1 MAVVVKRKDM
11 RRATPDSFSF
21 RKYAV
26 RRFVQ
31 NRGAV
36 LGLVLFISLIVSA
49 VLAPWLA
56 PYDPYEVSS
65 NRLARPSRE
74 HPLGT
79 DALGRDVLSRI
90 LYGGRISL
98 QVGVIAV
105 GIAAVTGT
113 VLGLIAGYFEGWLDH
128 VIMRLME
135 VMLAF
140 PGILL
145 AMAIIAV
152 LGSGLFNVMIA
163 VGIASVPSYTR
174 LVRGVTLSVKQNEYV
189 QAARALGSG
198 TGRIMLRHLVPNIAA
213 PIVVLST
220 LGVASAILTCAGLS
234 FIGLGAPPPTAEWGA
249 MLAADRVY
257 LRRAWW
263 VVAFPGL
270 AITISVLAINLL
282 GDGLRDALDPRLK

>member
-1 MAVVVKRKDM
+1 LAVVVKRKDM

>member
-36 LGLVLFISLIVSA
+36 LGLLLFVSLIVSA
-49 VLAPWLA
+49 VLAPWIA

>member
-1 MAVVVKRKDM
+1 LTVAVRGKEKCP
-11 RRATPDSFSF
+11 AKPDSFSF

-36 LGLVLFISLIVSA
+36 LGSVLFAALILSA
-49 VLAPWLA
+49 ILAPWIA
-56 PYDPYEVSS
+56 PYDPYEVSP

-113 VLGLIAGYFEGWLDH
+113 ALGLIAGYFEGWVDH
-128 VIMRLME
+128 LIMRLME

-145 AMAIIAV
+145 AMAIMAV

-198 TGRIMLRHLVPNIAA
+198 IGRIMLRHLVPNIAA

-270 AITISVLAINLL
+270 AITISVLAINLV

>member
-1 MAVVVKRKDM
+1 MVVKRKDM

-36 LGLVLFISLIVSA
+36 LGLLLFVSLIVSA
-49 VLAPWLA
+49 VLAPWIA

>member
-1 MAVVVKRKDM
+1 MVVKRKDM